1 MSILAAFMVP
11 HPPLIVPEVG
21 QGEERG
27 IASTTA
33 AYEQVAQK
41 IQELQPET
49 IIVTTPHS
57 IMYSDYFHIS
67 PGSCARGSFG
77 QFGAPQVHMEAK
89 YDQELVAAIGA
100 LAQTT
105 NLSAGVEGERD
116 AKLDHATLVPLYFIN
131 KSYKDYK
138 LVRIGLSGL
147 PLTEHYKLGQLIQQA
162 VNKLGRSVVIIAS
175 GDLSH
180 RLKKEGPYGFN
191 SSGPE
196 YDAQIMQVMGAG
208 NFLELLKFSPLL
220 CEEAGECGHR
230 SFTIMAGA
238 LDKIAVKVNKISYEG
253 PFGVGYGVVEYIP
266 AGFAA
271 NRDFL
276 GQYLKYKAKILAEK
290 KHGEDAY
297 VRLARNALEN
307 YITKGEISG
316 IPSDIPA
323 EMLTTRA
330 GAFVSLKKDNV
341 LRGCIGT
348 IGPVRAN
355 LAKEIM
361 GNAISAGTEDPRFM
375 AVQPEELAQLEYSVD
390 VLGPIED
397 ILSSKELDVKRY
409 GVIVN
414 KGSRSGLLLPNLEGI
429 ATVERQI
436 EIAKQK
442 AGIRPEE
449 TGVSLQRFEVIR
461 HK

>member
-180 RLKKEGPYGFN
+180 RLK
-191 SSGPE
+191 
-196 YDAQIMQVMGAG
+196 
-208 NFLELLKFSPLL
+208 
-220 CEEAGECGHR
+220 R
-230 SFTIMAGA
+230 GA
-238 LDKIAVKVNKISYEG
+238 LW
-253 PFGVGYGVVEYIP
+253 F
-266 AGFAA
+266 
-271 NRDFL
+271 
-276 GQYLKYKAKILAEK
+276 
-290 KHGEDAY
+290 
-297 VRLARNALEN
+297 
-307 YITKGEISG
+307 
-316 IPSDIPA
+316 
-323 EMLTTRA
+323 
-330 GAFVSLKKDNV
+330 
-341 LRGCIGT
+341 
-348 IGPVRAN
+348 
-355 LAKEIM
+355 
-361 GNAISAGTEDPRFM
+361 
-375 AVQPEELAQLEYSVD
+375 
-390 VLGPIED
+390 
-397 ILSSKELDVKRY
+397 
-409 GVIVN
+409 
-414 KGSRSGLLLPNLEGI
+414 
-429 ATVERQI
+429 
-436 EIAKQK
+436 
-442 AGIRPEE
+442 
-449 TGVSLQRFEVIR
+449 
-461 HK
+461 